1 MHLVGEVNDEG
12 KKENTVSL
20 LKKFK
25 QKRHNL
31 GNKEH
36 SLTQIIIE
44 IYIFLKELLG
54 NEFERSGIF

>member
-44 IYIFLKELLG
+44 IYIFFKK
-54 NEFERSGIF
+54 NY